1 MGNER
6 SALRGL
12 EIEDKAVE
20 VTDYW
25 MHHDASVHD
34 SSPEKRLSLFISEP
48 SLHFTATFGRPSPL
62 ERAAKNFMLHR
73 HPCILKYIS
82 SWSKSS
88 KFFLATEEAR
98 PLIQVIEKQNILQI
112 CIGLH
117 SILRALVFLH
127 ETALAS
133 HNNVC
138 SSSIYVTAEGYWKL
152 GGLECLCK
160 FADATPTYYQ
170 RIKSYRYE
178 KAISPGEDTAD
189 LIKTANLTA
198 IDSYA
203 FGVLAEDIL
212 KNLQDTDEAPNLLEF
227 REFCKKNLQNPDACL
242 RNRLL
247 NVLQH
252 SFFTHEFIRIH
263 AFLEELPLKT
273 DTEREEFFTK
283 LRQQLQMYPEAVVA
297 EQLGRVLLSRIVL
310 LDSTAQVK
318 LLPFIFKPKDE
329 KNDLGT
335 SLFTVPTF
343 KSILVPRLLQMF
355 CIRDVSI
362 RLLLL
367 SHFSSFVHVF
377 EADEL
382 KNHILPELLVGIK
395 DTNDD
400 LVCATLRALAD
411 IVPIL
416 GAATVIGGNR
426 GKLFTD
432 GRPNKKMTRSKNLED
447 IRKALTFTQEMPVFV
462 NIDESN
468 VHLAER
474 PSPDGGEDRKEK
486 EFLFVEE
493 ECTWSDWETQ
503 EPVGNGH
510 RHVEETVPEDNVQ
523 VEIQSPCDAD
533 SSSSPLSEL
542 SSSAE
547 KPKYTKKLVLSDIT
561 ELDIKNSKVIKSQ
574 KEEFDFFTDMEPV
587 IQKTQIL
594 HVPEEVQSPKSMFDV
609 KTSGATLEEPDV
621 NGWGEDLSD
630 LSIDDTYE
638 LAQQ

>member
-1 MGNER
+1 MGNEK

-25 MHHDASVHD
+25 MHHDASVRD
-34 SSPEKRLSLFISEP
+34 SSLQRLSIFISEP
-48 SLHFTATFGRPSPL
+48 SLHFAATFGRPSPL

-82 SWSKSS
+82 SWSKGS

-98 PLIQVIEKQNILQI
+98 PLVQVIEKQNVLQI

-117 SILRALVFLH
+117 SILRALIFLH

-160 FADATPTYYQ
+160 FADATPAYYQ

-178 KAISPGEDTAD
+178 KGISSNEDVAD
-189 LIKTANLTA
+189 LVKTANLTA

-227 REFCKKNLQNPDACL
+227 REFCRKNLQNSDACL
-242 RNRLL
+242 RSRLL

-273 DTEREEFFTK
+273 DVEREEFFTK

-343 KSILVPRLLQMF
+343 KTILVPRLLQMF

-382 KNHILPELLVGIK
+382 KSHILPELLVGIK

-400 LVCATLRALAD
+400 LVCATLRALAE

-432 GRPNKKMTRSKNLED
+432 GRPNKKTIRGKNLDD
-447 IRKALTFTQEMPVFV
+447 IRKALTFAQEMPVFV
-462 NIDESN
+462 SVDESN

-474 PSPDGGEDRKEK
+474 PSPDGGEDKREK
-486 EFLFVEE
+486 EFSFAEE
-493 ECTWSDWETQ
+493 EVTWSDWETQ

-510 RHVEETVPEDNVQ
+510 RHAEEAPVDHVPAEVQDNR
-523 VEIQSPCDAD
+523 DA
-533 SSSSPLSEL
+533 SSSPPPPEL
-542 SSSAE
+542 PSSVE

-561 ELDIKNSKVIKSQ
+561 ELDIKNSKVIKSP

-594 HVPEEVQSPKSMFDV
+594 HVPEVQSPKSMFDV
-609 KTSGATLEEPDV
+609 KASGAALEEHDV

-638 LAQQ
+638 LAEQ

>member
-1 MGNER
+1 MGNEK

-12 EIEDKAVE
+12 EIEDKPVE

-25 MHHDASVHD
+25 MHYDASVQD
-34 SSPEKRLSLFISEP
+34 SSLQKLSIFISEP

-62 ERAAKNFMLHR
+62 ERAAKNFMLYR

-82 SWSKSS
+82 SWNKGS

-117 SILRALVFLH
+117 SILRALIFLH

-133 HNNVC
+133 HNNIC

-160 FADATPTYYQ
+160 FTDTTSTYYQ
-170 RIKSYRYE
+170 RIRSYRYE
-178 KAISPGEDTAD
+178 RGISPNEDIAD
-189 LIKTANLTA
+189 LAKTANLTA

-203 FGVLAEDIL
+203 FGVLVEDIL
-212 KNLQDTDEAPNLLEF
+212 KNSQTIDETPNLLEF
-227 REFCKKNLQNPDACL
+227 SEFCKKNLQNPDACL
-242 RNRLL
+242 RSSVL

-273 DTEREEFFTK
+273 DVEREEFFTT

-297 EQLGRVLLSRIVL
+297 EQLGRVLLSRMVL

-329 KNDLGT
+329 KNDLET
-335 SLFTVPTF
+335 SLFTVSTF

-367 SHFSSFVHVF
+367 SHFNSFVHVF
-377 EADEL
+377 DMDEL
-382 KNHILPELLVGIK
+382 KSHILPELLVGIK
-395 DTNDD
+395 DTNDE

-432 GRPNKKMTRSKNLED
+432 GRPNKMMNNRSKNLGD
-447 IRKALTFTQEMPVFV
+447 IRKVLTLSKEIQNVYV
-462 NIDESN
+462 NIDENN
-468 VHLAER
+468 VHLSER
-474 PSPDGGEDRKEK
+474 PSPDGGEDKREK
-486 EFLFVEE
+486 EFPFVEE
-493 ECTWSDWETQ
+493 ECTWSDWEAQ
-503 EPVGNGH
+503 ETVGNSH
-510 RHVEETVPEDNVQ
+510 SYVEVPLDTVQTEQQNNTG
-523 VEIQSPCDAD
+523 DAD
-533 SSSSPLSEL
+533 LSSPVSE
-542 SSSAE
+542 SSNA
-547 KPKYTKKLVLSDIT
+547 KKTNYTKKLIISDIT
-561 ELDIKNSKVIKSQ
+561 ELDIKNSKTIKYP

-587 IQKTQIL
+587 IKKTQIL
-594 HVPEEVQSPKSMFDV
+594 HIEETEESPKNMFDV
-609 KTSGATLEEPDV
+609 KTSGVTLEEHDD

-630 LSIDDTYE
+630 LSIEDAHDSTI
-638 LAQQ
+638 

>member
-1 MGNER
+1 MGNEK

-20 VTDYW
+20 ITDYW
-25 MHHDASVHD
+25 MHYDANIRD
-34 SSPEKRLSLFISEP
+34 SNLQKLSIFISEP
-48 SLHFTATFGRPSPL
+48 SLHFTASFGRPSPL

-82 SWSKSS
+82 SWNKGS

-98 PLIQVIEKQNILQI
+98 PLVQVIEKQNILQI

-117 SILRALVFLH
+117 SILRALIFLH
-127 ETALAS
+127 ETALVS

-138 SSSIYVTAEGYWKL
+138 SSSIYVTTEGYWKL

-178 KAISPGEDTAD
+178 KAILPNEDIVD
-189 LIKTANLTA
+189 LVKSGNLTA

-203 FGVLAEDIL
+203 FGILVEDIF
-212 KNLQDTDEAPNLLEF
+212 KNLQNTDEVPNVLEF
-227 REFCKKNLQNPDACL
+227 REYCKKNLQDPDACL
-242 RNRLL
+242 GSRLS

-252 SFFTHEFIRIH
+252 SLFTHEFIRIY

-273 DTEREEFFTK
+273 DGEKEEFFTK
-283 LRQQLQMYPEAVVA
+283 LRQQLQMYPETVVA
-297 EQLGRVLLSRIVL
+297 EQLGRKLLSRIVL

-329 KNDLGT
+329 KNDVGT
-335 SLFTVPTF
+335 SLFTVTTF
-343 KSILVPRLLQMF
+343 KNILVPRLLQMF

-377 EADEL
+377 EVDEL

-395 DTNDD
+395 DTNDN
-400 LVCATLRALAD
+400 LVSATLRALAD

-432 GRPNKKMTRSKNLED
+432 GRPNKTQNRNIED
-447 IRKALTFTQEMPVFV
+447 IKRSLTFKQETSVFM

-468 VHLAER
+468 MHLSER
-474 PSPDGGEDRKEK
+474 PSPDGGEDKREK
-486 EFLFVEE
+486 EFPLIEE
-493 ECTWSDWETQ
+493 ESTWSDWETQ
-503 EPVGNGH
+503 ETVTNDH
-510 RHVEETVPEDNVQ
+510 CHVVDAPSDLVQ
-523 VEIQSPCDAD
+523 TEVQINTCNTDL
-533 SSSSPLSEL
+533 SSPESESL
-542 SSSAE
+542 SSTT
-547 KPKYTKKLVLSDIT
+547 KTKYTKKLIWSL
-561 ELDIKNSKVIKSQ
+561 
-574 KEEFDFFTDMEPV
+574 
-587 IQKTQIL
+587 
-594 HVPEEVQSPKSMFDV
+594 
-609 KTSGATLEEPDV
+609 
-621 NGWGEDLSD
+621 
-630 LSIDDTYE
+630 
-638 LAQQ
+638 

>member
-1 MGNER
+1 MGNEK

-25 MHHDASVHD
+25 MHYNASVHD
-34 SSPEKRLSLFISEP
+34 SSLQKLSIFISEP

-62 ERAAKNFMLHR
+62 ERAAKNFMLYR

-82 SWSKSS
+82 SWNKGS
-88 KFFLATEEAR
+88 KFFLATEEVR

-117 SILRALVFLH
+117 SILRALIFLH

-160 FADATPTYYQ
+160 FADATSTYYQ

-178 KAISPGEDTAD
+178 KGISPNEDIAD
-189 LIKTANLTA
+189 LAKSANLAA

-203 FGVLAEDIL
+203 FGILAEDIL
-212 KNLQDTDEAPNLLEF
+212 KNLQVTDEAPNILEF
-227 REFCKKNLQNPDACL
+227 SEFCKKNLQNKNACL
-242 RNRLL
+242 RSSIL

-273 DTEREEFFTK
+273 DVEREEFFTT

-297 EQLGRVLLSRIVL
+297 EQLGRVLLSRMVL

-329 KNDLGT
+329 MNDLGT
-335 SLFTVPTF
+335 SLFTASTF

-367 SHFSSFVHVF
+367 SHFNSFVHVF
-377 EADEL
+377 DIDDL
-382 KNHILPELLVGIK
+382 KSHILPELLVGIK

-400 LVCATLRALAD
+400 LVCATLKALAD

-416 GAATVIGGNR
+416 GAAAVIGGNR

-432 GRPNKKMTRSKNLED
+432 GRPNKSQNRKIGD
-447 IRKALTFTQEMPVFV
+447 IRKVLALTKEIQNVYV
-462 NIDESN
+462 NIDENN
-468 VHLAER
+468 VHLSER
-474 PSPDGGEDRKEK
+474 PSPDGGEDKREK
-486 EFLFVEE
+486 EFPFVEE
-493 ECTWSDWETQ
+493 ECTWSDWEAQ
-503 EPVGNGH
+503 
-510 RHVEETVPEDNVQ
+510 ETVENNHSYIEASSDILQAEPHTNTG
-523 VEIQSPCDAD
+523 DAD
-533 SSSSPLSEL
+533 LSESSSN
-542 SSSAE
+542 
-547 KPKYTKKLVLSDIT
+547 PKKTNYRKKLVISDIT
-561 ELDIKNSKVIKSQ
+561 ELDIKNSKTIKCS

-587 IQKTQIL
+587 IKKTQIL
-594 HVPEEVQSPKSMFDV
+594 HIEKTESPKNMFDIR
-609 KTSGATLEEPDV
+609 TSSVTLEEHDD

-630 LSIDDTYE
+630 LSIDDADDTTI
-638 LAQQ
+638 L

>member
-1 MGNER
+1 MGNEK
-6 SALRGL
+6 SVLRGL

-25 MHHDASVHD
+25 MHYDASIHD
-34 SSPEKRLSLFISEP
+34 SNLQKLSIFISEP
-48 SLHFTATFGRPSPL
+48 SLHFTATFRRPSPL
-62 ERAAKNFMLHR
+62 ERAAKNFMLYR

-82 SWSKSS
+82 SWSKGS

-117 SILRALVFLH
+117 SILRALIFLH

-133 HNNVC
+133 HNNIC
-138 SSSIYVTAEGYWKL
+138 SSSIYVTVEGYWKL

-160 FADATPTYYQ
+160 FTDATSTYYQ
-170 RIKSYRYE
+170 RIKSYRCE
-178 KAISPGEDTAD
+178 KAISPNEDIAD
-189 LIKTANLTA
+189 LIKSANLTS

-203 FGVLAEDIL
+203 FGVLVEDIL
-212 KNLQDTDEAPNLLEF
+212 KNLQDADEALNLSEF
-227 REFCKKNLQNPDACL
+227 KEYCKKNLQNPDACL
-242 RNRLL
+242 RSRLS

-273 DTEREEFFTK
+273 DIEREEFFTK

-310 LDSTAQVK
+310 LNSTAQVK

-329 KNDLGT
+329 ENDMGT
-335 SLFTVPTF
+335 SLFTVSTF

-367 SHFSSFVHVF
+367 SHFNSFVHVF

-416 GAATVIGGNR
+416 GAAAVIGGNR

-432 GRPNKKMTRSKNLED
+432 GRPNKIMTNQNKNVD
-447 IRKALTFTQEMPVFV
+447 VRKGLTFAQEIPVFV
-462 NIDESN
+462 NIDENN
-468 VHLAER
+468 VHLSER
-474 PSPDGGEDRKEK
+474 PSPDGGEDKREK
-486 EFLFVEE
+486 EFAFAEE
-493 ECTWSDWETQ
+493 ETTWSDWETQ
-503 EPVGNGH
+503 ETAIENNHCDTTETPSNIMQTELQNVTCD
-510 RHVEETVPEDNVQ
+510 VE
-523 VEIQSPCDAD
+523 S
-533 SSSSPLSEL
+533 LSESL
-542 SSSAE
+542 SSAM
-547 KPKYTKKLVLSDIT
+547 KTKYTKKLVLSDIT
-561 ELDIKNSKVIKSQ
+561 ELDIKNSKIIKSP

-587 IQKTQIL
+587 IQKTQVL
-594 HVPEEVQSPKSMFDV
+594 HIPEVQSPKSMFDV
-609 KTSGATLEEPDV
+609 KTLSAAVEEHDD

-630 LSIDDTYE
+630 LSIDETHE
-638 LAQQ
+638 LAEQ

>member
-1 MGNER
+1 MGNEK

-25 MHHDASVHD
+25 MHYDASIHD
-34 SSPEKRLSLFISEP
+34 SSLQKLSIFISEP

-62 ERAAKNFMLHR
+62 ERAAKNFMLYR

-82 SWSKSS
+82 SWNKGS

-117 SILRALVFLH
+117 SILRALIFLH

-133 HNNVC
+133 HNNIC
-138 SSSIYVTAEGYWKL
+138 SSSIYVTTEGYWKL

-160 FADATPTYYQ
+160 FADATSTYYQ

-178 KAISPGEDTAD
+178 RGISPNEDIAD
-189 LIKTANLTA
+189 LAKSSNLAA

-212 KNLQDTDEAPNLLEF
+212 KNLQATDEAPNLLEF
-227 REFCKKNLQNPDACL
+227 REFCRKNLQNPDACL
-242 RNRLL
+242 RSSVLS
-247 NVLQH
+247 VLQH

-273 DTEREEFFTK
+273 DVEREEFFTT
-283 LRQQLQMYPEAVVA
+283 LRQQLQLYPEAVVA
-297 EQLGRVLLSRIVL
+297 EQLGRVLLSRMVL
-310 LDSTAQVK
+310 LDGTAQVK

-335 SLFTVPTF
+335 SLFTVSTF

-367 SHFSSFVHVF
+367 SHFNSFVHVF
-377 EADEL
+377 DMDEL
-382 KNHILPELLVGIK
+382 KSHILPELLVGIK
-395 DTNDD
+395 DTNDN

-411 IVPIL
+411 VVPIL
-416 GAATVIGGNR
+416 GAAAVIGGNR

-432 GRPNKKMTRSKNLED
+432 GRPNKTMTRNTNLGDISKV
-447 IRKALTFTQEMPVFV
+447 LTLTKEIQNVYV
-462 NIDESN
+462 NIDEN
-468 VHLAER
+468 DVHLSER
-474 PSPDGGEDRKEK
+474 PSPDGGEDKREK
-486 EFLFVEE
+486 EFPFVEE
-493 ECTWSDWETQ
+493 ESWSDWEAQ
-503 EPVGNGH
+503 EAVGTSH
-510 RHVEETVPEDNVQ
+510 SQVEEAPSDNVQ
-523 VEIQSPCDAD
+523 TEPQNNTGDTDLP
-533 SSSSPLSEL
+533 SPLSE
-542 SSSAE
+542 SSSNA
-547 KPKYTKKLVLSDIT
+547 KKTNYTKKLVISDIT
-561 ELDIKNSKVIKSQ
+561 ELDIKNSKTIKCP

-587 IQKTQIL
+587 IKKTQIL
-594 HVPEEVQSPKSMFDV
+594 HIEETESPKNMFDV
-609 KTSGATLEEPDV
+609 RTSNVTSEEHDD

-630 LSIDDTYE
+630 LSIDDTHVDS
-638 LAQQ
+638 AI